1 MATEPEMS
9 PQAHL
14 RHYLREW
21 REFRNLR
28 QEDLAKLVGVSE
40 SIISRYETGRRG
52 ISLLMQIK
60 FMRVLD
66 IMPNQFWSP
75 PDAPSLDAMA
85 ANLSP
90 SKRKLLVNLVRVL
103 LDDLETE

>member
-52 ISLLMQIK
+52 ISLQMQIR
-60 FMRVLD
+60 FMRVLG
-66 IMPNQFWSP
+66 ITPNQFFEP
-75 PDAPSLDAMA
+75 PDAPTLEDILTA
-85 ANLSP
+85 ASP
-90 SKRKLLVNLVRVL
+90 ADRKRLVTLLRAVIAKM
-103 LDDLETE
+103 ESE